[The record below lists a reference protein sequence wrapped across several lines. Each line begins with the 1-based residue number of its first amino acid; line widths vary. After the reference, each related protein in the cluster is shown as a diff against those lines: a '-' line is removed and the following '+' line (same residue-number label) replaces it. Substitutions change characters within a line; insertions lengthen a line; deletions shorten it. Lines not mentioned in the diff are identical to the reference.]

1 MGPYPK
7 ADLSTIL
14 YMYLCFIL
22 FKNYSTN
29 LNDAA
34 GCYLKQNT
42 KKPRLSYSE
51 KLNGTMYNIN

>member
-1 MGPYPK
+1 
-7 ADLSTIL
+7 
-14 YMYLCFIL
+14 MYLCFIL